1 MDWHKPA
8 AGLADSV
15 TDPDS
20 RWLAMVASVPR
31 HQLVPRWWE
40 RDADSSGWVLRDG
53 SSDPGRWL
61 QVAYSDRSLITR
73 VGALHAD
80 HARIGDRAHGR
91 PTSSATMP
99 SLVVRMLRHGRLGE
113 GLSVLDLG
121 TGSGGL
127 TAYAA
132 RRIGD
137 RHVTSLDVDSH
148 LTRAAGERLA
158 ELGIHPHFVTADA
171 TEHVPGTYDRIVST
185 VGLPAGTGLRPL
197 LGAMA
202 PGGRIA
208 TTLGRTCLIVT
219 GWKHANGD
227 VVGRVEHDMAGFMV
241 TRSGDDY
248 PPELTYLLT
257 AARTTDGEE
266 VSTGRYPVVDVANA
280 WELRSMLELTA
291 PGVELTY
298 EERDDR
304 TRTACLVHPDG
315 SWARA
320 SAVWTDPPEVHQS
333 GPRKL
338 WTTVERIRNRLN
350 AEGSLP
356 LLGAQV
362 RITPDGVCHFSRGGW
377 SASFGGDE

>member
-1 MDWHKPA
+1 MDWHGPA
-8 AGLADSV
+8 ARLADLV

-20 RWLAMVASVPR
+20 RWLAMVAGVPR

-40 RDADSSGWVLRDG
+40 RAGDGSGWVLRDG
-53 SSDPGRWL
+53 SSDPGAWM
-61 QVAYSDRSLITR
+61 QAAYSDRSLITR
-73 VGALHAD
+73 VGVLHAD

-132 RRIGD
+132 LRIGD
-137 RHVTSLDVDSH
+137 QHVTSLDVDSH
-148 LTRAAGERLA
+148 LTGAAGERLA
-158 ELGIHPHFVTADA
+158 RLGIHPHFVTADA

-185 VGLPAGTGLRPL
+185 VGLPAGAGLTPF
-197 LGAMA
+197 LGALA

-248 PPELTYLLT
+248 PPELTELFAT
-257 AARTTDGEE
+257 ARSTEGEE
-266 VSTGRYPVVDVANA
+266 VSTGRYPVVDVANS
-280 WELRSMLELTA
+280 WELRSMLELTV
-291 PGVELTY
+291 PGVELAY
-298 EERDDR
+298 EELDDQ
-304 TRTACLVHPDG
+304 TRTALLVHPDR

-320 SAVWTDPPEVHQS
+320 SAEWTDPPEVHQS

-338 WTTVERIRNRLN
+338 WTAVERIRNRLN

-377 SASFGGDE
+377 STSLGNDG